1 MFFGIEQMV
10 NRSVTFADVHILASF
25 QGLRKVS
32 LGFRYSVSQCKSAA
46 MAEDSVQPVP
56 CGLRVAIA
64 S

>member
-1 MFFGIEQMV
+1 MV

-32 LGFRYSVSQCKSAA
+32 LGLRYSVSQCKGGAMNAA

-56 CGLRVAIA
+56 CVLRVAIA

>member
-1 MFFGIEQMV
+1 MV

-32 LGFRYSVSQCKSAA
+32 LGLHYGVSNASPRAMNAA
-46 MAEDSVQPVP
+46 IAEDSVQPVP
-56 CGLRVAIA
+56 CVLRVAIA